1 MRVVWKRDLDGYY
14 GSAFFGGGTRLHVVA
29 EMLPDAGWDWVAW
42 SNDDPGRTLN
52 GRSCTREVAIRQ
64 AEQAGRV
71 LAEGEGAKSK
81 AA

>member
-14 GSAFFGGGTRLHVVA
+14 GSAHVHDGTRLHVVA

-42 SNDDPGRTLN
+42 SDAECGRMLT
-52 GRSCTREVAIRQ
+52 GRSDTRDTALRQ
-64 AEQAGRV
+64 AELAGFV
-71 LAEGEGAKSK
+71 LASQPWGCN